1 MPENVNLLISRDLDQ
16 EKITYNGILPDL
28 SGMFEG
34 PVEKQIRET
43 GEWFAKNSEER
54 LRSSSIDLLLFLPFG
69 LRVQVMINTNFFFCF
84 SQCSL
89 IVDLDDF
96 QNIDARVGV

>member
-16 EKITYNGILPDL
+16 ENITYNGILPDL

-69 LRVQVMINTNFFFCF
+69 LRIQVMINANFFFLFFTMFFNC
-84 SQCSL
+84 
-89 IVDLDDF
+89 
-96 QNIDARVGV
+96 